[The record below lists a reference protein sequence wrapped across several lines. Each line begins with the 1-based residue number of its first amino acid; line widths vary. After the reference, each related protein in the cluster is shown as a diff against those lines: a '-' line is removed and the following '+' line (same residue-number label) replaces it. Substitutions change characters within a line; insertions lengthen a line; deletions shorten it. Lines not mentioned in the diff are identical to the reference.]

1 MTHELSILGRAGD
14 IKITWDHNDPEAR
27 EKARAEVKKLR
38 EAGYLFFLMDDTPAD
53 EIAAGNGELKARLA
67 SDEEILGPE
76 PEATEPETDD
86 APKKRGRKAGVPN
99 KVKSIAVPPL
109 RGG

>member
-1 MTHELSILGRAGD
+1 MTHELSILGPAGD
-14 IKITWDHNDPEAR
+14 IKITWDHNDPVER

-67 SDEEILGPE
+67 MEEEILGPE
-76 PEATEPETDD
+76 PDAAETDD
-86 APKKRGRKAGVPN
+86 SPKKRGRKAGVLN